1 MGSAAADRVGPMT
14 RRMLAVAAVGVGLA
28 LTLTGCTKPT
38 PGATVVSGSNSVHQ
52 QALCWSFE
60 DAGLDGGSCASDV
73 IEKALADGKVPA
85 LPIVAGNTI
94 GISVDPVVAEAGW
107 TVQIDGQAIVSEPI
121 TETYYRFTFPSLTTV
136 PADGMLLDIKA
147 VSGDQT
153 RGFWVYTLVPSG
165 E

>member
-1 MGSAAADRVGPMT
+1 MI
-14 RRMLAVAAVGVGLA
+14 RRMLAVAAVGAGLA

-52 QALCWSFE
+52 EALCWSFE
-60 DAGLDGGSCASDV
+60 DAALDSTSCAGDV
-73 IEKALADGKVPA
+73 IEKAVAGGKVPT

-107 TVQIDGQAIVSEPI
+107 IPQIDGQPIVAEPI
-121 TETYYRFTFPSLTTV
+121 TETYYRFTYPSLNQV
-136 PADGMLLDIKA
+136 PKEGLLLDIKA

-153 RGFWVYTLVPSG
+153 RGFWVYALVPAG